1 MSWVFYCQLR
11 NMAFKKIPPKSCA
24 PPPCMTLS
32 GIASELL
39 SPASRDPNIP
49 SEDWQQWKQR
59 DEQVRRQVHVKTRFS
74 YIPSPL
80 QMPTLIK
87 VSHIKCFNALF
98 MCCDIGKALQI
109 YWYGNIGGLFWAW
122 TTKSSKLITIAC
134 FNVLHQSC
142 CNPVRVLFWEDYVIL
157 VILELY
163 RVALLS

>member
-11 NMAFKKIPPKSCA
+11 NLAFKKIPPKSCA

-59 DEQVRRQVHVKTRFS
+59 DEQVRRQVHIKTRFS
-74 YIPSPL
+74 YILSPL

-87 VSHIKCFNALF
+87 VSYK
-98 MCCDIGKALQI
+98 MC
-109 YWYGNIGGLFWAW
+109 
-122 TTKSSKLITIAC
+122 
-134 FNVLHQSC
+134 
-142 CNPVRVLFWEDYVIL
+142 
-157 VILELY
+157 
-163 RVALLS
+163 

>member
-11 NMAFKKIPPKSCA
+11 NLAFKKIPAKSCA

-87 VSHIKCFNALF
+87 VSHIKCVNAPF
-98 MCCDIGKALQI
+98 MCCGVGKALQI
-109 YWYGNIGGLFWAW
+109 YWYENIGGF
-122 TTKSSKLITIAC
+122 
-134 FNVLHQSC
+134 F
-142 CNPVRVLFWEDYVIL
+142 
-157 VILELY
+157 
-163 RVALLS
+163 